1 MSNKGVYK
9 NAYPDKYIE
18 DITFKLLDLL
28 SDAISN
34 NIVKIFNHNLIF
46 IEMAWKWKNNAVS
59 KASKMKTRLV
69 ENKRVSFLNRL
80 KFWIEFGVLS

>member
-46 IEMAWKWKNNAVS
+46 IEMACKWKNNAVS

-69 ENKRVSFLNRL
+69 ENKWVSFLNRL